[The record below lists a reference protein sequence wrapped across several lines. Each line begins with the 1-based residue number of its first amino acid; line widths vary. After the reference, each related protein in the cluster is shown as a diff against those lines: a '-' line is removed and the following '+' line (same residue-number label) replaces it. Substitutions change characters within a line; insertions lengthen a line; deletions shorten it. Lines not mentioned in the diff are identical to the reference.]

1 MLKTNNGHLISVI
14 KNKIP
19 YNAKQYFCR
28 FLIKPLPIY
37 FIQHKTLI
45 MACHLSI
52 NIQCHCVILKLS
64 PLETQNDRLQQ
75 LMVFTL
81 ILNARW
87 MQEWDRH
94 VECRKLSNL
103 QGKKECTL

>member
-1 MLKTNNGHLISVI
+1 MLL

-19 YNAKQYFCR
+19 HNTEQYFFR
-28 FLIKPLPIY
+28 FLFNPSAFY
-37 FIQHKTLI
+37 FTQHKTLI

-52 NIQCHCVILKLS
+52 NTQCHCVILKLS
-64 PLETQNDRLQQ
+64 PLETQNDRLLQ
-75 LMVFTL
+75 LMGFTL

-87 MQEWDRH
+87 MREWDRH

-103 QGKKECTL
+103 QGKKEGTL

>member
-1 MLKTNNGHLISVI
+1 MLL

-19 YNAKQYFCR
+19 HNTEQYFCH
-28 FLIKPLPIY
+28 FLFNPAAIY
-37 FIQHKTLI
+37 FTQHKTLI
-45 MACHLSI
+45 TACHLSI

-64 PLETQNDRLQQ
+64 PLETQNDRLLQ
-75 LMVFTL
+75 LTVFTL

-87 MQEWDRH
+87 MREWERH

-103 QGKKECTL
+103 QAKKEGTL